1 MAHTEKDAAPRDP
14 AIKHETTDADLGG
27 VERLVVVT
35 GVFLAL
41 VFALI
46 WVVYGQLLNREVRN
60 DTPPPPIAQRQGDRL
75 PPLPRLQQT
84 PGPDLAQFRA
94 AEEAALNAYAW
105 VDKQAGIV
113 QVPVSRAIDLIVE
126 HGLPKRP
133 AATAAGPGAP
143 VGAAAAPAGPA
154 GTPAAAPGTGH

>member
-1 MAHTEKDAAPRDP
+1 MAHTERDAGPRDP
-14 AIKHETTDADLGG
+14 EIKHETTDANLGG

-46 WVVYGQLLNREVRN
+46 WVVYGQLLKREVRN
-60 DTPPPPIAQRQGDRL
+60 DTPPPPIAQRRGDRL

-84 PGPDLAQFRA
+84 PRPDLAQFRA

-105 VDKQAGIV
+105 VDKPAGIV
-113 QVPVSRAIDLIVE
+113 QVPVARAIDLIVE
-126 HGLPKRP
+126 HGMPKRP
-133 AATAAGPGAP
+133 TMAP
-143 VGAAAAPAGPA
+143 AAAPGAPA
-154 GTPAAAPGTGH
+154 GTPAAVPGTGH